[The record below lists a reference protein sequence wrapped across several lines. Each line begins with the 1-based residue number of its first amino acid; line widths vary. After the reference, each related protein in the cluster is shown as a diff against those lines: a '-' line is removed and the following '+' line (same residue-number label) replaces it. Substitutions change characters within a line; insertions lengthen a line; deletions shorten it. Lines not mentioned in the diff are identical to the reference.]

1 MRAGAGARLGIPDHA
16 ACDEF
21 TQAHLPRQTVAEAY
35 IPLFL
40 RISLCLNAPLSMHVL
55 QRHAAAVL
63 LIEVVLLAVRCLSA
77 ESDITALDH
86 ADEHGVRLA
95 KLY

>member
-1 MRAGAGARLGIPDHA
+1 MRAGARARFGIPDHT

-21 TQAHLPRQTVAEAY
+21 AQAHLPRQTVAEAY
-35 IPLFL
+35 ITLFL
-40 RISLCLNAPLSMHVL
+40 RVSLCLDAPLSVHVL
-55 QRHAAAVL
+55 QCQAAAVF
-63 LIEVVLLAVRCLSA
+63 LIEVVLLLSA
-77 ESDITALDH
+77 KCYITALDH